1 MKELIQI
8 SIALL
13 VIGLVSVAEAKTV
26 SVRASEMTPAMWQ
39 KALSDPMD
47 TTFIEFRQGDELPVA
62 MSSEGDF
69 LETRQPIAGDVTVKR
84 NFWMLMYKGH
94 VEASLDGV
102 SFKPVD
108 KLISGSLTAGA
119 TADPAHGAAA
129 NAINIVLK
137 AELKHP

>member
-26 SVRASEMTPAMWQ
+26 SVQASKMTSAMWQ
-39 KALSDPMD
+39 KALSDPQD

-69 LETRQPIAGDVTVKR
+69 LETRRPIEGSVTVKR
-84 NFWMLMYKGH
+84 NFWLLIYKGQIG
-94 VEASLDGV
+94 ASLDGV
-102 SFKPVD
+102 SYRTID
-108 KLISGSLTAGA
+108 KLVSGSLTAGA
-119 TADPAHGAAA
+119 TADPAHGAA